1 MMEQSLIARAEPQ
14 NGSQST
20 SIASPVVALSNDANK
35 VSALEVRY
43 IQEVDMVR
51 EEMLAIS
58 RSARFVASRDTM
70 VTDANGKIFAPGNR
84 ADKDVLDWIETVRK
98 KIYDIAKKYNKP
110 PREVL
115 QQSQTMAKQSL
126 DRSKR
131 VPNGSIVPSN
141 KHMLASHKRNEN
153 QKQDDVVIVA
163 EMIKFNEGSSS
174 VSPSSQR
181 SLNLPVDDRLRKE
194 VYNSSQTQLSNIDQI
209 IHCIDL
215 RVSKL
220 RTCIADIQM
229 GKSIEEASANHGIM
243 KEVVKYEVD
252 HELSLGEITF
262 SDFQKSKLQP
272 LKCLQYPMRLQE
284 PEYWARLQSA
294 VLSAAKKPLD
304 TCLDTAKQHSIGLFH
319 LLAAL
324 KEGFKKGRSRIEKEG
339 QAAISPISTQ
349 YLSSHST
356 LNQSNTEQSDNSAP
370 IVAVHPLNKVA
381 DQQGSS
387 PRRKRD
393 IRGVEVS
400 SIATR
405 IGHEVAQSFLPN
417 SISSPM
423 VQIPA
428 GSLSSDLA
436 LVGDTPVNTVIH
448 NQTNINHKMIEAQ
461 KPHPHK
467 RTSDDDIIVIEQ
479 KRQDDDMISSAKNA
493 NQEQTSNRTAKPH
506 RMICDVCMTRF
517 ENRKEYQ
524 SHVAAVCLDY
534 DVL

>member
-1 MMEQSLIARAEPQ
+1 MMERSIIARTEPQ

-20 SIASPVVALSNDANK
+20 IIATQVVAPSNDANK
-35 VSALEVRY
+35 VSALELRY

-131 VPNGSIVPSN
+131 VPNGSIVPSD

-174 VSPSSQR
+174 VSPTSQR
-181 SLNLPVDDRLRKE
+181 SPNLPLDDRLRKE

-220 RTCIADIQM
+220 RTCIADVQM
-229 GKSIEEASANHGIM
+229 GNSIEEASANHGIM

-339 QAAISPISTQ
+339 QAAISPLSTQ
-349 YLSSHST
+349 NNSSHST
-356 LNQSNTEQSDNSAP
+356 LNQSNSEQSDNVAP
-370 IVAVHPLNKVA
+370 TVAVHPLNKVV
-381 DQQGSS
+381 DQQGSTS
-387 PRRKRD
+387 RRKRD

-436 LVGDTPVNTVIH
+436 LTGDIPVNTVIN
-448 NQTNINHKMIEAQ
+448 NQTNTNHKMIEAQ
-461 KPHPHK
+461 KPQK

-479 KRQDDDMISSAKNA
+479 KRQDDNIISSAKSV
-493 NQEQTSNRTAKPH
+493 NQEQTSNRNGKSH

-524 SHVAAVCLDY
+524 AHVAAVCLDY